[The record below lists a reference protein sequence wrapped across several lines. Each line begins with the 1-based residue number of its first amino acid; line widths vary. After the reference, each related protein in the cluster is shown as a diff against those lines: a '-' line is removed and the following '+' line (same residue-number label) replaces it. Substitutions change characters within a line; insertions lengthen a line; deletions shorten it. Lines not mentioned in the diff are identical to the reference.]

1 MTAARLRTIVL
12 LIVVLLSKLLILLIT
27 MLQILLLTMLILLI
41 TMLLLLITALPQDSR
56 LLLFTLLLAD
66 HLQSLRSSADSWNQ
80 FFKLDLLTILVKRH
94 QQYRFFNN
102 DINSSGMEAIQQDFF
117 NLDLP
122 QTRCRRL
129 HQPAGSQRSCY
140 LNPAK

>member
-1 MTAARLRTIVL
+1 MLILVTAARLRTIVL
-12 LIVVLLSKLLILLIT
+12 LIVVLLSKLLILLT
-27 MLQILLLTMLILLI
+27 LLLLLI

-56 LLLFTLLLAD
+56 LMLFTLLLAD

-140 LNPAK
+140 LNRAK

>member
-27 MLQILLLTMLILLI
+27 MLLLLI
-41 TMLLLLITALPQDSR
+41 TMLILLITALPQDSR
-56 LLLFTLLLAD
+56 LLLFTLLFAD

-102 DINSSGMEAIQQDFF
+102 DTKSSGMEAKRQDFF
-117 NLDLP
+117 NFDLL
-122 QTRCRRL
+122 QTRCHRL
-129 HQPAGSQRSCY
+129 HRPACSQRSCY

>member
-1 MTAARLRTIVL
+1 MLILVTAARLRTIVL
-12 LIVVLLSKLLILLIT
+12 LIVVLLSKLLILLT
-27 MLQILLLTMLILLI
+27 LLLLLI

-56 LLLFTLLLAD
+56 LLLITLLLAD

-80 FFKLDLLTILVKRH
+80 FYKLNLLTILVKSH

-102 DINSSGMEAIQQDFF
+102 DTNSSGMEAIWQDFF
-117 NLDLP
+117 NLDSL

>member
-12 LIVVLLSKLLILLIT
+12 LIVVLLSKLLILLT
-27 MLQILLLTMLILLI
+27 LLLLLI

-66 HLQSLRSSADSWNQ
+66 HLQSLPSSADSWNQ

-102 DINSSGMEAIQQDFF
+102 DTNSSGMEAIWQDFF
-117 NLDLP
+117 NLDSL

>member
-1 MTAARLRTIVL
+1 MLILVAAACLRTIVL

-27 MLQILLLTMLILLI
+27 MLLV
-41 TMLLLLITALPQDSR
+41 LLITALPQDSR
-56 LLLFTLLLAD
+56 LLFTLLLAD
-66 HLQSLRSSADSWNQ
+66 HLQSLPSSADSWNQ

-102 DINSSGMEAIQQDFF
+102 DTNSSGMEAIWQDFF
-117 NLDLP
+117 NLDSL

>member
-1 MTAARLRTIVL
+1 MAAARLRSIVL

-56 LLLFTLLLAD
+56 LMLFTLLLAD
-66 HLQSLRSSADSWNQ
+66 HLQSLRSSADSSNQ
-80 FFKLDLLTILVKRH
+80 FLKLDLLTILVKRH

-102 DINSSGMEAIQQDFF
+102 DTNSSGMEAIWQDFF
-117 NLDLP
+117 NLDSL

>member
-1 MTAARLRTIVL
+1 MAATCLRTIVL

-27 MLQILLLTMLILLI
+27 MLI
-41 TMLLLLITALPQDSR
+41 LLITALPQDSR
-56 LLLFTLLLAD
+56 LLLFTLLFAD

-102 DINSSGMEAIQQDFF
+102 DTNSSGMEAI
-117 NLDLP
+117 
-122 QTRCRRL
+122 
-129 HQPAGSQRSCY
+129 
-140 LNPAK
+140 

>member
-12 LIVVLLSKLLILLIT
+12 LIVVLLSKLLILLT
-27 MLQILLLTMLILLI
+27 LLLLLI

-56 LLLFTLLLAD
+56 LLLITLLLAD

-117 NLDLP
+117 NLDSP

>member
-1 MTAARLRTIVL
+1 ML

-56 LLLFTLLLAD
+56 LLLITLLLAD
-66 HLQSLRSSADSWNQ
+66 HLQSLPSSADSWNQ

-122 QTRCRRL
+122 QIRCRRL

>member
-1 MTAARLRTIVL
+1 MLILVAAARLRTIVL
-12 LIVVLLSKLLILLIT
+12 LIVVLLSKLLILLT
-27 MLQILLLTMLILLI
+27 LLLLLI

-56 LLLFTLLLAD
+56 LMLFTLLLAD
-66 HLQSLRSSADSWNQ
+66 HLQSLPSSADSWNQ

-117 NLDLP
+117 NLDSP

>member
-1 MTAARLRTIVL
+1 MAAARLRTIVL

-27 MLQILLLTMLILLI
+27 ILMILLI
-41 TMLLLLITALPQDSR
+41 TMLILLITALPQDSR
-56 LLLFTLLLAD
+56 LLLFTLLFAD

-102 DINSSGMEAIQQDFF
+102 DTNSSRMEAIWQDFF
-117 NLDLP
+117 NLDSL

-129 HQPAGSQRSCY
+129 HRPAGSQRSCY
-140 LNPAK
+140 LKTSK

>member
-1 MTAARLRTIVL
+1 MAAARLRTIVL

-27 MLQILLLTMLILLI
+27 MLILLITMLILLI

-117 NLDLP
+117 NLDSL

-140 LNPAK
+140 LNRAK

>member
-1 MTAARLRTIVL
+1 MLILVAAARLRTIVL
-12 LIVVLLSKLLILLIT
+12 LIVVLLSKLLILLT
-27 MLQILLLTMLILLI
+27 LLLLLI

-56 LLLFTLLLAD
+56 LMLFTLLLAD
-66 HLQSLRSSADSWNQ
+66 HLQSLPSSADSSNQ

-117 NLDLP
+117 NLDSP

-140 LNPAK
+140 LNRAK

>member
-1 MTAARLRTIVL
+1 MLILVTAARLRTIVL
-12 LIVVLLSKLLILLIT
+12 LIVVLLSKLLILLT
-27 MLQILLLTMLILLI
+27 LLLLLI

-80 FFKLDLLTILVKRH
+80 FFKLDLQTILVKRQ

>member
-1 MTAARLRTIVL
+1 MAAARLRTIVL
-12 LIVVLLSKLLILLIT
+12 LIVVLLSKLLILLT
-27 MLQILLLTMLILLI
+27 LLLLLI

-56 LLLFTLLLAD
+56 LMLFTLLLAD
-66 HLQSLRSSADSWNQ
+66 HLQSLPSSADSSNQ

-102 DINSSGMEAIQQDFF
+102 DTNSSGMEAIWQDFF
-117 NLDLP
+117 NLDSL

>member
-12 LIVVLLSKLLILLIT
+12 LIVVLLSKLLILLT
-27 MLQILLLTMLILLI
+27 LLLLLI

-56 LLLFTLLLAD
+56 LMLFTLLLAD

-102 DINSSGMEAIQQDFF
+102 SSRMEAIQQDFF

>member
-1 MTAARLRTIVL
+1 MLILVAAARLRTIVL

-27 MLQILLLTMLILLI
+27 MLLLLI
-41 TMLLLLITALPQDSR
+41 TMLILLITALPQDSR

-94 QQYRFFNN
+94 QQYR
-102 DINSSGMEAIQQDFF
+102 Q
-117 NLDLP
+117 
-122 QTRCRRL
+122 
-129 HQPAGSQRSCY
+129 
-140 LNPAK
+140 

>member
-27 MLQILLLTMLILLI
+27 MLLLLI
-41 TMLLLLITALPQDSR
+41 TMLILLITALPQDSR
-56 LLLFTLLLAD
+56 LLLGLLFTLLLAD
-66 HLQSLRSSADSWNQ
+66 HLQSLRSSADSSNQ

-102 DINSSGMEAIQQDFF
+102 DTNSS
-117 NLDLP
+117 
-122 QTRCRRL
+122 
-129 HQPAGSQRSCY
+129 
-140 LNPAK
+140 

>member
-12 LIVVLLSKLLILLIT
+12 LIVVLLSKLLILLT
-27 MLQILLLTMLILLI
+27 LLLLLI

-66 HLQSLRSSADSWNQ
+66 HLQSLPSSADSWNQ

-140 LNPAK
+140 LNRAK

>member
-1 MTAARLRTIVL
+1 MLILVAAARLRTIVL
-12 LIVVLLSKLLILLIT
+12 LIVVLLSKLLILLT
-27 MLQILLLTMLILLI
+27 LLLLLI

-56 LLLFTLLLAD
+56 LMLFTLLLAD

-140 LNPAK
+140 LNRAK

>member
-1 MTAARLRTIVL
+1 MAAACLRTIVL

-41 TMLLLLITALPQDSR
+41 TALPQDSR
-56 LLLFTLLLAD
+56 LLLITLLLAD

-102 DINSSGMEAIQQDFF
+102 DTNSSRMEAIWQDFF
-117 NLDLP
+117 NLDSL

-140 LNPAK
+140 LNRAK

>member
-27 MLQILLLTMLILLI
+27 ILLLLI
-41 TMLLLLITALPQDSR
+41 TMLILLITALPQDSR

-102 DINSSGMEAIQQDFF
+102 DINSSKMEAVQQDFF
-117 NLDLP
+117 NLNSL

-140 LNPAK
+140 LNRSK

>member
-1 MTAARLRTIVL
+1 MAAARLRTIVL
-12 LIVVLLSKLLILLIT
+12 LIVVLLSKLLILLT
-27 MLQILLLTMLILLI
+27 LLLLLI
-41 TMLLLLITALPQDSR
+41 TMLLLLITMLILLITALPQDSR

-66 HLQSLRSSADSWNQ
+66 HLQSLPSSADSWNQ

>member
-27 MLQILLLTMLILLI
+27 TLLILLI
-41 TMLLLLITALPQDSR
+41 TMLILLITALPQDSR

-102 DINSSGMEAIQQDFF
+102 DINSSKMEAVQQDFF
-117 NLDLP
+117 NLNSL

-129 HQPAGSQRSCY
+129 HRPAGSQRSCY

>member
-1 MTAARLRTIVL
+1 MAAACLRTIVL
-12 LIVVLLSKLLILLIT
+12 LIVVLLSKLLILLT
-27 MLQILLLTMLILLI
+27 LLLLLI

-56 LLLFTLLLAD
+56 LMLFTLLLAD
-66 HLQSLRSSADSWNQ
+66 HLQSLPSSADSWNQ

-102 DINSSGMEAIQQDFF
+102 DINSSGIEAIQQDFF

-140 LNPAK
+140 LNRAK

>member
-1 MTAARLRTIVL
+1 MLILVAAACLRIIVL
-12 LIVVLLSKLLILLIT
+12 LIVVLLSKLLILLI
-27 MLQILLLTMLILLI
+27 TMLILLI

-56 LLLFTLLLAD
+56 LMLFTLLLAD

-102 DINSSGMEAIQQDFF
+102 DNNSSRMEAIWQDFF
-117 NLDLP
+117 NLDSL